1 MIKIKDRIEMLLN
14 AITFAE
20 TGDYDSAREFLDH
33 ASSASTRDSQP
44 TQAPVECTQIDE
56 GIVEELEKHL
66 VATGVMKH
74 GAIKEA
80 LATLGLR
87 KKPTAI
93 LLAVRDDTLYA
104 SSLCYAVSLC
114 QRLDAHLEIL
124 QVIDDACEAPNRHP
138 ETHNATSAGQPE
150 LSIHRLSKSGL
161 PFQITMRAG
170 EFTQAVNEYLKTHK
184 HVAVVVHDSPAAQED
199 RKEWKRM
206 HRFIEDLSHRLAIPL
221 VTVAPR

>member
-1 MIKIKDRIEMLLN
+1 MKIKDRIELLLN

-20 TGDYDSAREFLDH
+20 TGDYDSAREFLDQ
-33 ASSASTRDSQP
+33 ASNSSTRASQP
-44 TQAPVECTQIDE
+44 EQAVVECTQIDE
-56 GIVEELEKHL
+56 GIVGELEKHL
-66 VATGVMKH
+66 LASGVMQP

-80 LATLGLR
+80 LATLGLGKR
-87 KKPTAI
+87 PTAV
-93 LLAVRDDTLYA
+93 LLAVRDESLYA

-114 QRLDAHLEIL
+114 HRLDAHLEVL
-124 QVIDDACEAPNRHP
+124 QIVDDACESPSSSR
-138 ETHNATSAGQPE
+138 ETHDPSQAVQPE

-170 EFTQAVNEYLKTHK
+170 EFTEAVNEYLKSHK

-206 HRFIEDLSHRLAIPL
+206 HRLIEDLSHRLAVPL